1 MLKNVGTMVN
11 MDSVKKFLLDINRQ
25 AYPLVVFRKM
35 VIFKSFEFSS
45 GNGPGHCPDSVW

>member
-25 AYPLVVFRKM
+25 ANPLVLFRKM

-45 GNGPGHCPDSVW
+45 GTGLGHCSDSV